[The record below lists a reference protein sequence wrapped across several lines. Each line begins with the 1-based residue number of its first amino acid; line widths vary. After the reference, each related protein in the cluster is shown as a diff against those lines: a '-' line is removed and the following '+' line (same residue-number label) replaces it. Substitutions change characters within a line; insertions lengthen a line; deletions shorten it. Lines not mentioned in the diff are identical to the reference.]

1 MYSSSVISICP
12 ERTVTKRAVRFVSGK
27 LPTGIP
33 QCQSSPYRP
42 TSCQTFRRNA
52 PLQDSATMSRNL
64 LILSISAEPCP
75 RFSDH
80 DGTRVILPRTHAM
93 QNCSICR
100 LFCLFTALYDGS
112 RLLCQ
117 YLMIL
122 WQLLFLTETC
132 NEHLCR
138 VSSIESGSSSS
149 VIESKTTRRSVYDLA
164 ALMLFVPVYMILYI
178 KNKFTA
184 LVGKLFSACYG
195 TFFKALVTLHG
206 FL

>member
-1 MYSSSVISICP
+1 
-12 ERTVTKRAVRFVSGK
+12 
-27 LPTGIP
+27 
-33 QCQSSPYRP
+33 
-42 TSCQTFRRNA
+42 
-52 PLQDSATMSRNL
+52 
-64 LILSISAEPCP
+64 
-75 RFSDH
+75 
-80 DGTRVILPRTHAM
+80 
-93 QNCSICR
+93 
-100 LFCLFTALYDGS
+100 
-112 RLLCQ
+112 
-117 YLMIL
+117 MIL